1 MDAIETVTIIDCS
14 NLKKI
19 ENVSNIQSLSLSR
32 TYGTYFGS
40 VGRFKEITDS
50 QNIDKLTLSG
60 IGAFTTFTNISNL
73 REVNIA
79 SCSSLRDL
87 SPLTHPQAKVEVLVL
102 TELHI
107 VDLDVQ
113 GRIPD
118 VTLIKCNSI
127 INVSGLASCRK
138 VTINYCSSITNVS
151 ALAQVEELTLDY
163 SPFYRHLW
171 RTPIPAAMAKTFQG
185 LESLGHV
192 RDLKLAGI
200 NMGSLDLQCYKD
212 IQKLHIHRCNNVNIP
227 LETLNW

>member
-1 MDAIETVTIIDCS
+1 VDVLILN
-14 NLKKI
+14 NL
-19 ENVSNIQSLSLSR
+19 N
-32 TYGTYFGS
+32 
-40 VGRFKEITDS
+40 
-50 QNIDKLTLSG
+50 
-60 IGAFTTFTNISNL
+60 
-73 REVNIA
+73 
-79 SCSSLRDL
+79 
-87 SPLTHPQAKVEVLVL
+87 
-102 TELHI
+102 I

-127 INVSGLASCRK
+127 INVTGLASCRK

-151 ALAQVEELTLDY
+151 ALAQVEELTLEY
-163 SPFYRHLW
+163 SPVYRHLW

-200 NMGSLDLQCYKD
+200 NMSSLDLQCYKD

-227 LETLNW
+227 LETLNLLKTERDLGSLEIRGCVFDTQCELDIQTLKLNSGLAKNESFYFSDNLAKMPTEVTAAEVTTAEVTTAAQYFEDTHDFHEMTADY